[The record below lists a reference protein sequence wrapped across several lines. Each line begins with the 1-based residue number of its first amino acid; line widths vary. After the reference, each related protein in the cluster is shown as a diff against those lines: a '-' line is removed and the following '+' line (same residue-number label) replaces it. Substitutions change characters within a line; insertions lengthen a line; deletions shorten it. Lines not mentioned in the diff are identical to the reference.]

1 MRSLREDEPT
11 TLRDSQGPVS
21 VMVVVVFLP
30 PAGVGGEALGMRVMA
45 TWSVWVSRALALSM
59 ESSTLLLV
67 SVVVLNCC
75 CCCCWWRL

>member
-67 SVVVLNCC
+67 SLVVVVVSLLLCG
-75 CCCCWWRL
+75 WL